1 MTTAAVSTNGT
12 QPTPAEAP
20 TQAPLGPGM
29 RWAIAGV
36 APLALVPPALGALV
50 SFSSVSA
57 AVEPSFGPLA
67 WTVPISVDAG
77 IAVFT
82 AIDLIMGLW
91 GMRTRW
97 LRLVPWSL
105 TLATIYL
112 NVAAEHT
119 VIGRVGHGVLPLLWV
134 ITVEVVAHIL
144 RHRTGLTHSKDGVRR
159 IDRVR
164 WSRWLLDPWR
174 TLRLWRRMRLWEVT
188 ELTEAHRRSEHQDLA
203 RAALQ
208 DCYGPLVWRW
218 RAPRRDRVRFR
229 YGHLSAGDVL
239 PDTYG
244 TSATAPCTGL
254 RSTVGSTATRTPRS
268 PAKARPG
275 SSRSSASAPD
285 ITALLGPAQAVAAE
299 LAGEGRE
306 VTRAELLGRL
316 RAAGHSC
323 SNAKASAL
331 LAAIQT
337 TPEGEREAG

>member
-1 MTTAAVSTNGT
+1 MTAAAVVSTNGT
-12 QPTPAEAP
+12 QPAAAGAGPER
-20 TQAPLGPGM
+20 APLGAGVK
-29 RWAIAGV
+29 WAIGVV

-57 AVEPSFGPLA
+57 AMAPSFGDLA
-67 WTVPISVDAG
+67 WTVPVGVDAG

-112 NVAAEHT
+112 NVAAEDT

-144 RHRTGLTHSKDGVRR
+144 RHRTGLTHTKGRARR

-174 TLRLWRRMRLWEVT
+174 TLRLWRRMRLWEIT
-188 ELTEAHRRSEHQDLA
+188 DLTEAHRRSEHQDLA

-208 DCYGPLVWRW
+208 DRYGPVKWRW

-229 YGHLSAGDVL
+229 YGHLSALDVL
-239 PDTYG
+239 PDSYG
-244 TSATAPCTGL
+244 TPTTARATTTSASPPTSTRTGR
-254 RSTVGSTATRTPRS
+254 RSSGPKGREGST
-268 PAKARPG
+268 RP
-275 SSRSSASAPD
+275 APD
-285 ITALLGPAQAVAAE
+285 VTALLGPARAIAAE
-299 LAGEGRE
+299 LAGEGRN
-306 VTRAELLGRL
+306 VTRDELLGRL
-316 RAAGHSC
+316 RAAGHAC
-323 SNAKASAL
+323 SNDKARAL
-331 LAAIQT
+331 LAAIQFDT
-337 TPEGEREAG
+337 EREAG

>member
-1 MTTAAVSTNGT
+1 MSVAAVVSTNGA
-12 QPTPAEAP
+12 QPAAAAGRER
-20 TQAPLGPGM
+20 APLSAGVK
-29 RWAIAGV
+29 WAIGVV

-50 SFSSVSA
+50 SFSSVSTA
-57 AVEPSFGPLA
+57 MEPSFGDLA
-67 WTVPISVDAG
+67 WTVPVGVDAG

-119 VIGRVGHGVLPLLWV
+119 LLGRVGHGLLPLLWV

-144 RHRTGLTHSKDGVRR
+144 RHRTGLTHTKGAARR

-174 TLRLWRRMRLWEVT
+174 TLRLWRRMRLWEIT
-188 ELTEAHRRSEHQDLA
+188 DLADAHRRSEHQDLA

-208 DCYGPLVWRW
+208 DRYGPLKWRW

-229 YGHLSAGDVL
+229 YGHLAAADVL
-239 PDTYG
+239 PDSYG
-244 TSATAPCTGL
+244 TPAMAASRPATS
-254 RSTVGSTATRTPRS
+254 STSTRTPRRSTGPKTRQGSTRPAPDVTTLLS
-268 PAKARPG
+268 PAR
-275 SSRSSASAPD
+275 
-285 ITALLGPAQAVAAE
+285 TVAAE
-299 LAGEGRE
+299 LASEGRD
-306 VTRAELLGRL
+306 VTRDELVRRL

-331 LAAIQT
+331 LAAIQSD
-337 TPEGEREAG
+337 GEREAG

>member
-1 MTTAAVSTNGT
+1 MTAAAMVSANGAQPTTAA
-12 QPTPAEAP
+12 AP
-20 TQAPLGPGM
+20 ERAPMGAGVK
-29 RWAIAGV
+29 WAVGVV

-57 AVEPSFGPLA
+57 AMEPSFGPLA
-67 WTVPISVDAG
+67 WTVPVGVDAG

-112 NVAAEHT
+112 NIAAEHT

-144 RHRTGLTHSKDGVRR
+144 RHRTGLTHAKDRVRR

-164 WSRWLLDPWR
+164 LSRWLLDPWR
-174 TLRLWRRMRLWEVT
+174 TLRLWRRMRLWEIT
-188 ELTEAHRRSEHQDLA
+188 DLAEAHRRSEHQDLA

-208 DCYGPLVWRW
+208 DSYGPLKWRW
-218 RAPRRDRVRFR
+218 QAPRRDRVRFR
-229 YGHLSAGDVL
+229 YGHLSAADVL

-244 TSATAPCTGL
+244 TPTAA
-254 RSTVGSTATRTPRS
+254 ATRTATPSTSTRTPSRS
-268 PAKARPG
+268 TGPKARRG
-275 SSRSSASAPD
+275 STRPAPD
-285 ITALLGPAQAVAAE
+285 VTTLLGPAQAIAAE
-299 LAGEGRE
+299 LAGEGRD
-306 VTRAELLGRL
+306 VTRDELVRRL

-337 TPEGEREAG
+337 DSDREAG